1 MQLGWKVSLF
11 LSAITCLL
19 PLNACRK
26 SPSPPEP
33 EIPPVNPVSIN
44 PVSNIAPVPDIS
56 WQTIEIH
63 RASQEMALDGFQY
76 GKTTLGWPFEIGAV
90 SSEAYL
96 TTLIRENLLPPEAV
110 KWFDHGWQIA
120 NLSDADPGETA
131 FLKVTQSDQSV
142 VIVRKDGQRAVFQD
156 EASAAPSIK
165 EPPREPAWLP

>member
-1 MQLGWKVSLF
+1 MRLGWKTSLF

-19 PLNACRK
+19 SLNACRK
-26 SPSPPEP
+26 APPQPEP
-33 EIPPVNPVSIN
+33 DRPPVNPI
-44 PVSNIAPVPDIS
+44 SNTAPVPDIS

-76 GKTTLGWPFEIGAV
+76 GKTTLGRPFEIGAV

-96 TTLIRENLLPPEAV
+96 TKLIHESFLPPEAV
-110 KWFDHGWQIA
+110 KWVDHDWQIA

-131 FLKVTQSDQSV
+131 FLKVTQPDKSV

-156 EASAAPSIK
+156 AACATASVK
-165 EPPREPAWLP
+165 EPPREPAWLSL

>member
-1 MQLGWKVSLF
+1 MRLGWKVSLF
-11 LSAITCLL
+11 LSATTCLL

-26 SPSPPEP
+26 TPPPPEP
-33 EIPPVNPVSIN
+33 EISPVNPV
-44 PVSNIAPVPDIS
+44 PKPTPGPDIS

-96 TTLIRENLLPPEAV
+96 TKLIHENLLPPEAG
-110 KWFDHGWQIA
+110 KWFDHGWQVA
-120 NLSDADPGETA
+120 NLSDGDPGETA
-131 FLKVTQSDQSV
+131 FLKVTQPDKSV